1 MGWKAR
7 VLAQV
12 GKMVLINSNLSGV
25 PLYTMLGIKIL
36 NYIANEV
43 DNANRKLVRSNNLDS
58 DHIQSKTPIIAWD
71 KISRPKCEGGLGIT
85 TIKDIN
91 AATQS

>member
-25 PLYTMLGIKIL
+25 PLYTMFGIKIL

-71 KISRPKCEGGLGIT
+71 KISRPKC
-85 TIKDIN
+85 
-91 AATQS
+91 